1 MLKGI
6 LFDMDGVVI
15 DSHPVH
21 ESAWRRFLASLGRQ
35 VTDDELEFVLDG
47 RKKQEIL
54 QHFLGDLSDEQIR
67 KYGHQKEMMF
77 REEAQAVKMVD
88 GITAFLDQIQ
98 RAGIPMGLATSGS
111 YSRVQYILDRLDLR
125 RRFQVVVTGDDVVK
139 GKPDPAIFV
148 LAARQLQC
156 PHSDVLVVEDAVAG
170 VRAAKKA
177 GMKCL
182 GIAGPNGRGQSLRE
196 AGADGV
202 VSNFVGLSVESLHNI
217 GNGYRIDLA

>member
-6 LFDMDGVVI
+6 IFDLDGVVI
-15 DSHPVH
+15 DSHPIH
-21 ESAWRRFLASLGRQ
+21 KSAWRRFLASLDRH
-35 VTDDELEFVLDG
+35 VTDDELDYVLDG
-47 RKKQEIL
+47 RKKEDL
-54 QHFLGDLSDEQIR
+54 LRYFLCDLSEEQIR
-67 KYGHQKEMMF
+67 NYGHQKEMLF
-77 REEAQAVKMVD
+77 REESQAIKMVD
-88 GITAFLDQIQ
+88 GVADFFDQIQ

-125 RRFQVVVTGDDVVK
+125 RRFSVIVTGDDVIK

-156 PHSDVLVVEDAVAG
+156 PHADALVVEDAVAG
-170 VRAAKKA
+170 VRAAKQA

-182 GIAGPNGRGQSLRE
+182 GVASNGRDHLLRQ

-202 VSNFVGLSVESLHNI
+202 VSNFVGLSLASLHNL
-217 GNGYRIDLA
+217 GNGHR